1 MKVSILVPV
10 YGVEKYIERCA
21 VSLVE
26 QAYEDMEYIFVD
38 DCSPDRSIEIL
49 ENVLERYPNR
59 KEQTIIVRLDKN
71 GGLGNARKVSFEKAT
86 GDYVSFVDS
95 DDFVSVRMIELLV
108 NKARETGADVID
120 GAFAYYANEQPGP
133 EVQPSKDSQ
142 SVYLKKILLQHVVT
156 HQIWARLISRNF
168 LVDQQL
174 FYQSGINMGE
184 DYSMVPRILLKAR
197 WTTIEDLIYF
207 YRIDRLGTFT
217 NANSRHH
224 VVSTLKA
231 NAMVANYFSQHD
243 TQNEYRTP
251 LQIGLLLAF
260 SSGGEASIPYDEMQT
275 YCPYQPSGL
284 LFRSCHRWLQKGG
297 SWQLVRACYRIM
309 KRLYCIA
316 LKFA

>member
-1 MKVSILVPV
+1 M
-10 YGVEKYIERCA
+10 
-21 VSLVE
+21 
-26 QAYEDMEYIFVD
+26 D

-59 KEQTIIVRLDKN
+59 KEQTIIVRLNKN

-156 HQIWARLISRNF
+156 HQIWARLISRSF

-251 LQIGLLLAF
+251 LQSVALPHPIGASRSFLRVTAMRQCGCRHVPLSEWSRALVLMDQAAGVAGSQHEGRLDAF
-260 SSGGEASIPYDEMQT
+260 
-275 YCPYQPSGL
+275 
-284 LFRSCHRWLQKGG
+284 LQEP
-297 SWQLVRACYRIM
+297 V
-309 KRLYCIA
+309 
-316 LKFA
+316 